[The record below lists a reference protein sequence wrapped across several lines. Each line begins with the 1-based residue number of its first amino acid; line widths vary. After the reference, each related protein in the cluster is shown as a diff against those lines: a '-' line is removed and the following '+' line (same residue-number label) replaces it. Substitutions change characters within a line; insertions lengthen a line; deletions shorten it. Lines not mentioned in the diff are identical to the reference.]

1 MKSLVQSLV
10 REVVARVKVET
21 EAAGKQGRL
30 LKTMGIIDL
39 FAGKGRLMGII
50 DIVNQHGCN
59 GVNLWNDSQPGPEVL
74 QANGGDVP
82 G

>member
-50 DIVNQHGCN
+50 DIVNH
-59 GVNLWNDSQPGPEVL
+59 
-74 QANGGDVP
+74 
-82 G
+82 